1 MPFNDEGFELVPD
14 FITQTVAQKI
24 KQETNQVLIK
34 QGGLRHVDKKSPAVN
49 DLAHSETL
57 LGCAQSYLGQPAN
70 LVRAILFDKTFE
82 NNWFVTW
89 HQDKTVAVTQQ
100 FDSPEWTAWS
110 VKEGVLHVQPPLSV
124 LNTMVTIRIHLDDC
138 FSDNGGLKIIPASH
152 LLGIVNQ
159 ADIPSIVQANT
170 IYPIEAPALSALI
183 MRPHLLHA
191 SSKSV
196 NPNRRRILHLEYS
209 SFELSKGVFW
219 A

>member
-1 MPFNDEGFELVPD
+1 MFFYEAGFELLQD
-14 FITQTVAQKI
+14 FITPKIAQNI
-24 KQETNQVLIK
+24 TRETDQLLIK

-49 DLAHSETL
+49 DLAHSEAL

-70 LVRAILFDKTFE
+70 LVRAILFDKTSE

-138 FSDNGGLKIIPASH
+138 FSDNGGLKIIPTSH
-152 LLGIVNQ
+152 MLGIVNQ
-159 ADIPSIVQANT
+159 ADIPSIVKANT
-170 IYPIEAPALSALI
+170 IYPIKAPALSALI

-209 SFELSKGVFW
+209 SFELSKGVCW